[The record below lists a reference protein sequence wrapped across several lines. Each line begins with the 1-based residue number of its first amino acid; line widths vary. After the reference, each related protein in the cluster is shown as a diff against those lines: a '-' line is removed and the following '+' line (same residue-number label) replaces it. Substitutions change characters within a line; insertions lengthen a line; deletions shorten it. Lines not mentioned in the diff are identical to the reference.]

1 MTDLPTPPTR
11 TDVDALQNSTVSQFS
26 EGSGAK
32 EKETGL
38 IAPELPLEPAGK
50 EMELPKEV
58 VSAGVRV
65 RPTTVPLPANVLRLG
80 VRPIGANVPPPGPGT
95 VALPLTDDQ
104 IALGL
109 HEGITSSWRWL
120 AEWCVLQ
127 LKRLHFGFQRAHG
140 KLTRTKA

>member
-1 MTDLPTPPTR
+1 MTDLPTPPPS
-11 TDVDALQNSTVSQFS
+11 TDVDALPNSTVSQFP

-38 IAPELPLEPAGK
+38 AVAELPLESAGK

-58 VSAGVRV
+58 ISAGVRV

-80 VRPIGANVPPPGPGT
+80 VRPTGANVPPAGPGAI
-95 VALPLTDDQ
+95 ALPLTDDQ

-120 AEWCVLQ
+120 AEWCRLQ
-127 LKRLHFGFQRAHG
+127 LKRLHLGFQRAHG
-140 KLTRTKA
+140 KITRTKA